1 MGMRFYLCP
10 VCGKHGISFDRFLI
24 CDECG
29 YEDVMEDSDELDEQL
44 RIELA
49 NMPYEEY
56 QKYIVRE
63 EDTRPDASDEV
74 VALCEYRKQKFVFN
88 SPVFDKAKYNARVKH
103 SVERARAFEREMSG
117 IPEVTCPTCGST
129 NTKKI
134 SAGAKAVSVGLFGV
148 FSQKVRH
155 QFHCNS
161 CGYEW

>member
-1 MGMRFYLCP
+1 MEMRFYVCP
-10 VCGKHGISFDRFLI
+10 VCGNIAVSFDRFLM

-29 YEDVMEDSDELDEQL
+29 YEDVTEITDEQDEQFKQ
-44 RIELA
+44 ELE

-63 EDTRPDASDEV
+63 PGADPDASDKV
-74 VALCEYRKQKFVFN
+74 TALCEYRRQKFVFN
-88 SPVFDKAKYNARVKH
+88 SPLFDKAKYNARVRH
-103 SVERARAFEREMSG
+103 NVEYLNKRNREKSG

-134 SAGAKAVSVGLFGV
+134 SAGSKAVSVGLFGI